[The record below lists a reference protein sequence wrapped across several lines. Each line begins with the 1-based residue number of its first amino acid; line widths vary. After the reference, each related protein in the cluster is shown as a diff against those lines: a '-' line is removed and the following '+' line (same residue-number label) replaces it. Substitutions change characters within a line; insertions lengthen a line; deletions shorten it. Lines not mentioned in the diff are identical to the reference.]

1 MSGPRIE
8 ERSAG
13 ACPLRT
19 GSPSILP
26 GRSVRRWAFLLL
38 GLLSVGTGFVGVFLP
53 GLPTTVFLILAS
65 YCFTRS
71 CPWLEDRLVR
81 APIFRPYLRYLD
93 GERAMPLRAR
103 LVTIGMIWVA
113 VGSSFA
119 LMGARGALAPWF
131 VLVVGLAALVGTAV
145 VSLIWR
151 GRGAD
156 AAGPDADA

>member
-1 MSGPRIE
+1 VNAPRIE
-8 ERSAG
+8 DRSAG
-13 ACPLRT
+13 ACPLRS

-26 GRSVRRWAFLLL
+26 GRSVRRWSFLLL
-38 GLLSVGTGFVGVFLP
+38 GLLSVGLGFVGVFLP

-93 GERAMPLRAR
+93 GDRAMPLRAR

-131 VLVVGLAALVGTAV
+131 VAVVGGAALVGTAV

-151 GRGAD
+151 GRETD
-156 AAGPDADA
+156 APGRERES

>member
-1 MSGPRIE
+1 VSGPKVE

-13 ACPLRT
+13 ACPLRA

-26 GRSVRRWAFLLL
+26 GRSVRRWMFLLL
-38 GLLSVGTGFVGVFLP
+38 GLLSVGLGFVGVFLP
-53 GLPTTVFLILAS
+53 GLPTTVFLIFAS

-113 VGSSFA
+113 VGSSF
-119 LMGARGALAPWF
+119 LVMGARGVLAPWF
-131 VLVVGLAALVGTAV
+131 VTVVGAAALVGTAV

-151 GRGAD
+151 GRASD
-156 AAGPDADA
+156 ARGREPES

>member
-1 MSGPRIE
+1 VNGSDSR
-8 ERSAG
+8 ERAAG
-13 ACPLRT
+13 ACPLRG
-19 GSPSILP
+19 GSASILP
-26 GRSVRRWAFLLL
+26 GRSVRRWMFLLL
-38 GLLSVGTGFVGVFLP
+38 GLLSVGLGFIGVFLP

-103 LVTIGMIWVA
+103 LVTIGMIWLA

-119 LMGARGALAPWF
+119 LMGVRGALAPWF
-131 VLVVGLAALVGTAV
+131 VAVVGGAALIGTAV

-151 GRGAD
+151 DRGRSVPGRNAGA
-156 AAGPDADA
+156 

>member
-1 MSGPRIE
+1 MSGPRAE

-13 ACPLRT
+13 ACPMRG

-26 GRSVRRWAFLLL
+26 GRSVRRWMFLLL
-38 GLLSVGTGFVGVFLP
+38 GLLSVGLGFVGVFLP

-103 LVTIGMIWVA
+103 LVTIAMIWAA
-113 VGSSFA
+113 VGSSFL

-131 VLVVGLAALVGTAV
+131 VAVVGGAAGIGTAV
-145 VSLIWR
+145 VALIWR
-151 GRGAD
+151 GRGEGRPEPDGD
-156 AAGPDADA
+156 A